1 VTIWPTLN
9 LGDLASPEKGAITD
23 GPFGSHLTSAHYT
36 DEGPLVVRLQNIGD
50 GVFKHAPAH
59 ISNDHFRSLA
69 KHQVAPGDL
78 LVASLGES
86 LPRACLAPADLGPA
100 IVKADCI
107 RVRLGDAVEPRW
119 VMYALQRPSVRRWA
133 RDHLHG
139 VGRPRLGLKLI
150 RELPIPVPPLDEQRR
165 IVDILEDHLSRLDA
179 ANAYLHAAAR
189 RSRSLTAVELNRL
202 AHADDPQV
210 PLAGLAISSG
220 YGTSTR
226 CVPEGPGLPVV
237 RIPNLRDGSVDLS
250 DEKRAADPTVDL
262 LTLMLTPGDLLI
274 VRTNGSRD
282 LIGRTAVVQPG
293 IEASFASYLIRYRL
307 DPSRVLPDW
316 VHLMLNRPA
325 ARRILEGLAASS
337 AGQYNLSLGKLDGV
351 AIPLPALGEQSFRMA
366 EYRSGSDATESAG
379 QALTAARQRSE
390 SLRRLLLAAAF
401 SGGLTGRS
409 SDLDHAEEMAWT

>member
-1 VTIWPTLN
+1 MRAQES
-9 LGDLASPEKGAITD
+9 LGDVARVVDCEHNTAPRADREAYGYSISTREVRD
-23 GPFGSHLTSAHYT
+23 GRIRTS
-36 DEGPLVVRLQNIGD
+36 N
-50 GVFKHAPAH
+50 
-59 ISNDHFRSLA
+59 A
-69 KHQVAPGDL
+69 KPVDRATFEAWTRRATPHVGDL
-78 LVASLGES
+78 IFSREAPMGEVGEVPAGTRVCLGQRTVLLRVDRS
-86 LPRACLAPADLGPA
+86 IADHRF
-100 IVKADCI
+100 VK
-107 RVRLGDAVEPRW
+107 
-119 VMYALQRPSVRRWA
+119 YALMEPQAQRWIADHALGSTVLHLNVADVRRIPIA
-133 RDHLHG
+133 Y
-139 VGRPRLGLKLI
+139 
-150 RELPIPVPPLDEQRR
+150 LPPVDEQRR
-165 IVDILEDHLSRLDA
+165 IVDILDDHLSRLDA
-179 ANAYLHAAAR
+179 ADAYLHAAAR
-189 RSRSLTAVELNRL
+189 RSRSLTAVALTRL
-202 AHADDPQV
+202 AQADDARV

-237 RIPNLRDGSVDLS
+237 RIPNLRDGRVDLS

-262 LTLMLTPGDLLI
+262 LNLMLTPGDLLI

-316 VHLMLNRPA
+316 VHLMLTRPA
-325 ARRILEGLAASS
+325 ARRTLEGLAASS

-366 EYRSGSDATESAG
+366 EFRSGSDATESVG